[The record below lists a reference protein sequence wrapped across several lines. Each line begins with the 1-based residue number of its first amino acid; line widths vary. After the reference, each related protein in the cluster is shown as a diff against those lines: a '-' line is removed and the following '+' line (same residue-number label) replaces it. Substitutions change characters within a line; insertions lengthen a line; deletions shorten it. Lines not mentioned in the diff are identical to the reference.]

1 MAGAVG
7 YQSGEFDRRGSDLW
21 TGFLSE
27 ETLADRWRAEPALR
41 PDNAYIIQ
49 NSGSRFGGKASGFHR
64 LPAQEG
70 IPL

>member
-7 YQSGEFDRRGSDLW
+7 YQSGEFDRRGTGLW

-27 ETLADRWRAEPALR
+27 DTLADRWRMESALR
-41 PDNAYIIQ
+41 PDNTYVIKK
-49 NSGSRFGGKASGFHR
+49 SGARFGGEASSFHR